1 MTVDKA
7 ALLTPH
13 LGEDKHEIPGFGT
26 VRIRSLSR
34 EEALELRSRPDADG
48 SGGDRWVLARCL
60 LDPVLTED
68 EVGIWQANSPPME
81 IQAVCDA
88 IRDLSGLGVGAAK
101 SGVSGVRE

>member
-1 MTVDKA
+1 M
-7 ALLTPH
+7 
-13 LGEDKHEIPGFGT
+13 
-26 VRIRSLSR
+26 
-34 EEALELRSRPDADG
+34 
-48 SGGDRWVLARCL
+48 LARCL